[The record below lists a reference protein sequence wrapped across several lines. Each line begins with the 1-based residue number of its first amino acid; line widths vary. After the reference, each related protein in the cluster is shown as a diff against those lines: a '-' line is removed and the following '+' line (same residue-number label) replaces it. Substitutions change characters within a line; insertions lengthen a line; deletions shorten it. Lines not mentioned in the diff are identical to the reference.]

1 MWRPTI
7 GRGWPHGSY
16 RMRGVVDLARSRMAH
31 GRSHAVWRSD
41 NACVPRSMATRGQA
55 GVASTRQCARART
68 AADGP
73 GPLDSSME
81 RGRVW
86 RKLQVG
92 LGTAEPFGQQHGGM
106 CAGVVAQVWC
116 VGCANGRVHQPVTQI
131 GERGVSRGG
140 DCQAS
145 P

>member
-1 MWRPTI
+1 
-7 GRGWPHGSY
+7 
-16 RMRGVVDLARSRMAH
+16 MRGVADPARSRMAH

-41 NACVPRSMATRGQA
+41 GACVPRSTTTRGQA

-68 AADGP
+68 ADGP

-81 RGRVW
+81 REDGYGGSCRWASARSDPSVSSM
-86 RKLQVG
+86 
-92 LGTAEPFGQQHGGM
+92 TA
-106 CAGVVAQVWC
+106 CAGAVAQVWC
-116 VGCANGRVHQPVTQI
+116 VGYANGQVHQSVTQI

-145 P
+145 PCS